1 VSITTLWL
9 FVLASAAVVV
19 VPGPTVTVIVANSL
33 SRGTRAGLLNVLG
46 TQLGLLLM
54 IGVLALGF
62 AAIVGRLA
70 VLFDIIRIVGAVY
83 LVWLGW
89 KLWRA
94 DGALVRAAVDEVSV
108 RGGASYVVQGFLVIW
123 SNPKALFF
131 FGAFIPQ
138 FVDPEHA
145 AAPQVL
151 LLGLLFMA
159 VATVLDAVWAVLAG
173 RAAGWLGGQRVRYL
187 EKLSG
192 TCLVGGGAWL
202 LLAGG
207 RQA

>member
-1 VSITTLWL
+1 MSITTLWL